1 MAATYPPGP
10 LPITVT
16 SNSPLDKVFL
26 PLRIVLEPGT
36 LTLSKTAGG
45 DKTAETWDDAA
56 SPQSDKITGYS

>member
-1 MAATYPPGP
+1 
-10 LPITVT
+10 
-16 SNSPLDKVFL
+16 LDKVFL